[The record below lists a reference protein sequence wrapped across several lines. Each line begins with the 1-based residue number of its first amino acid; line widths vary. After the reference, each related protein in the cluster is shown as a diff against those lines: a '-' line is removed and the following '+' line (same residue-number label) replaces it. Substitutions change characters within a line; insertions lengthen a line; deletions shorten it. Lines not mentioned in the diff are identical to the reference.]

1 VWRREGIL
9 AEVIMDYKEVPEKEV
24 PEKCPQC
31 GNKLLFK
38 GPGWGFC
45 DMCVCEI
52 TLNPD
57 YKANENQSQ
66 PS

>member
-1 VWRREGIL
+1 
-9 AEVIMDYKEVPEKEV
+9 MDYKEVPEKEV